1 MAIVYRTD
9 DGARWGAGKGSN
21 LAPAEVDVNFWE
33 VVQRLVS
40 LETNPPS
47 AVSIDEITVAGNQMT
62 VHLTDGSTRGP
73 FTLPTAQ
80 WRWTGAWRTATV
92 YFVNDIFSFDGAI
105 YRVAVSHTS
114 DATTFD
120 PNALASSGYV
130 YNLLLNPPVQPYD
143 LGMFYSFSIPVD
155 GSELLQHV
163 AARSFV
169 VPGDFLQSV
178 AFLRVASTTQT
189 LTLDLYKNDDLIGH
203 LEFEPGSNTTSDGGQ
218 FGTFV
223 PLTPPDDIQFDHGDR
238 FKVFAPE
245 LDPPTPDDTAAGLS
259 VTIAARTGTIS

>member
-1 MAIVYRTD
+1 MSIVYRTD
-9 DGARWGAGKGSN
+9 DVARWGAGKGSN
-21 LAPAEVDVNFWE
+21 LTPPEVDGNFWE
-33 VVQRLVS
+33 MIQRLIA

-47 AVSIDEITVAGNQMT
+47 AVSIDDITVAGNQMT
-62 VHLTDGSTRGP
+62 IHLTDGSTRGP

-80 WRWTGAWRTATV
+80 WRWTGAWRTSTV

-114 DATTFD
+114 DAATFD
-120 PNALASSGYV
+120 PNALGTSGYI

-143 LGMFYSFSIPVD
+143 LGMLYGFAIPVD
-155 GSELLQHV
+155 GSQLLQHV

-178 AFLRVASTTQT
+178 AFLRIAATTET
-189 LTLDLYKNDDLIGH
+189 LTFDLYKNDDVIGH
-203 LEFEPGSNTTSDGGQ
+203 LEFEPGANGTTDGGQ

-223 PLTPPDDIQFDHGDR
+223 PLDPPDDIQFNSTDR
-238 FKVFAPE
+238 FKVLAPD
-245 LDPPTPDDTAAGLS
+245 LTTPDATAAGLS

>member
-1 MAIVYRTD
+1 
-9 DGARWGAGKGSN
+9 
-21 LAPAEVDVNFWE
+21 VDVNFWE

-40 LETNPPS
+40 LETNPPAAIS
-47 AVSIDEITVAGNQMT
+47 VDDVTVAGNQLT
-62 VHLTDGSTRGP
+62 IHLTDGSTRGP

-105 YRVAVSHTS
+105 YRVAVTHTS
-114 DATTFD
+114 DATSFD
-120 PNALASSGYV
+120 PNALAGSGYV

-143 LGMFYSFSIPVD
+143 LGMFYSFTIPVD
-155 GSELLQHV
+155 GTELLQHA

-178 AFLRVASTTQT
+178 AFLRVAATTQT
-189 LTLDLYKNDDLIGH
+189 LTLALQKNDEIVGH
-203 LEFEPGSNTTSDGGQ
+203 LEFVPGVNTTSDGGQ

-223 PLTPPDDIQFDHGDR
+223 PLSPADDVQFDHGDR
-238 FKVFAPE
+238 FKVFAPD
-245 LDPPTPDDTAAGLS
+245 LSTPDDTAAGLS
-259 VTIAARTGTIS
+259 VTIAAHTGTIS

>member
-1 MAIVYRTD
+1 MSIVYRTD

-21 LAPAEVDVNFWE
+21 LTPAEVDVNFWE
-33 VVQRLVS
+33 VIQRLVS

-47 AVSIDEITVAGNQMT
+47 AVSIDDITVAGNQMT

-73 FTLPTAQ
+73 FILPTAQ
-80 WRWTGAWRTATV
+80 WRWTGAWRTSMV

-114 DATTFD
+114 DATSFD
-120 PNALASSGYV
+120 PNALGASGYI

-143 LGMFYSFSIPVD
+143 LGMFFSFTIPAD
-155 GSELLQHV
+155 GSQILQHV

-169 VPGDFLQSV
+169 VPGDFLQSI
-178 AFLRVASTTQT
+178 AFLRVTATTQT
-189 LTLDLYKNDDLIGH
+189 LTFGFHKNDDLIGH
-203 LEFEPGSNTTSDGGQ
+203 LEFEPGVNTTTDGGQ

-223 PLTPPDDIQFDHGDR
+223 PLDPPDDIQFDHSDR
-238 FKVFAPE
+238 FKVTAP
-245 LDPPTPDDTAAGLS
+245 DIATPDATAAGLS
-259 VTIAARTGTIS
+259 MTIAARTGTIS

>member
-40 LETNPPS
+40 LETNPPAAIS
-47 AVSIDEITVAGNQMT
+47 VDDVTVAGNQLT

-120 PNALASSGYV
+120 PNALA
-130 YNLLLNPPVQPYD
+130 
-143 LGMFYSFSIPVD
+143 
-155 GSELLQHV
+155 ELRL
-163 AARSFV
+163 R
-169 VPGDFLQSV
+169 LQS
-178 AFLRVASTTQT
+178 AAEPAGPALRPRHVLQ
-189 LTLDLYKNDDLIGH
+189 LLDPGGRDGAAPACRRPIIRGAGRLPAERRVPAGGRHDARHSRWLCYKNDDIIGH
-203 LEFEPGSNTTSDGGQ
+203 LEFEPGQQHDQRWRSVRDLHSSD
-218 FGTFV
+218 
-223 PLTPPDDIQFDHGDR
+223 
-238 FKVFAPE
+238 
-245 LDPPTPDDTAAGLS
+245 AAGRHPVRPRRPLQGLC
-259 VTIAARTGTIS
+259 ARAGPAHAG